1 MKKFKEDHGHFDA
14 LSPNFPEYQE
24 LAEWLR
30 KIRYHYQRLLKGQ
43 RVSCSMAE
51 DAISELDEIGFNW
64 SLLAPSKY
72 KGTLPDVCS
81 LLAETSSNDLPVRS
95 TVEKPS
101 EDVRKPSISTVT
113 SQLLPETFNGC
124 ISNNFPT
131 MMPCALI
138 DPRYQQYGMPNTL
151 EVNLSPT
158 NILALQSFHLFPPSS
173 YH

>member
-72 KGTLPDVCS
+72 KGT
-81 LLAETSSNDLPVRS
+81 
-95 TVEKPS
+95 
-101 EDVRKPSISTVT
+101 
-113 SQLLPETFNGC
+113 
-124 ISNNFPT
+124 
-131 MMPCALI
+131 
-138 DPRYQQYGMPNTL
+138 
-151 EVNLSPT
+151 
-158 NILALQSFHLFPPSS
+158 
-173 YH
+173 